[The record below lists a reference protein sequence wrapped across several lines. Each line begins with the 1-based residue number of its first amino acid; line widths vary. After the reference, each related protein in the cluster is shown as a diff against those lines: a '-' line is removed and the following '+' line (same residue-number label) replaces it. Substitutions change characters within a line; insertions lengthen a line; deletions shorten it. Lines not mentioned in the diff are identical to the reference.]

1 MYPYN
6 QFNQY
11 SQMQYQVQS
20 PAQDERIWVQG
31 QGGADAY
38 LVAPNGFVR
47 LWDATRP
54 VFYEKR
60 ADHTGRPSMES
71 FEYKRC
77 DVFSPIG
84 ANSGTYG
91 TNALDDELSALKSRI
106 TALERRM
113 INDEQNGTNEPIPEF
128 PENLSGRSEK

>member
-77 DVFSPIG
+77 DVFSPFG
-84 ANSGTYG
+84 ATSDFSD
-91 TNALDDELSALKSRI
+91 TNTLDSELLNLKSRI

-113 INDEQNGTNEPIPEF
+113 MDNEHEQNGSAESVSEF
-128 PENLSGRSEK
+128 STDFSG